1 MYKEHITPKGKHKVA
16 FHQKC
21 SRRDKDNNKV
31 NDVVSI
37 SGIIN
42 LFLENENKLGN
53 NVNKYKTNISF
64 KNQILLFEIDKE
76 NRLTIESNNDW

>member
-1 MYKEHITPKGKHKVA
+1 MFVN
-16 FHQKC
+16 
-21 SRRDKDNNKV
+21 KDNNKV